1 MASEPQRG
9 LLPRSLR
16 MLAVAVAAVVLVL
29 SVGGWITKQVLIG
42 QINRVTVEFP
52 PGYHRPG
59 KQQNGSTNY
68 LLVGSDSRTGTGSE
82 YDPYG
87 VVKGGRSDTQ
97 ILAHVA
103 ADGTTTLISF
113 PRDTY
118 VIIPSYTD
126 DKGKLHPAQRNK
138 FNAAF
143 ENGGPALLVR
153 TMEQLTGL
161 PVDHYIEVDLAGF
174 KKITDQ
180 LGGVDVC
187 IKPVPATLAGQI
199 DNLNDNL
206 SGFHGHLGVNHL
218 DGEAALAFVRQ
229 RHGLPEGDLDRIKR
243 QQQFLG
249 AVFRKASSGS
259 VLFRPDR
266 LVPLMSD
273 AASSIT
279 MDQSTDVDQLLDL
292 AQRIRSL
299 GPDKLRFE
307 TVPTHWPTT
316 ADGADSSGL
325 VNGASVLIYDPAGL
339 QNILGPLRDN
349 PADAQ
354 VTADGLPLAPPGAPP
369 VELVVHGAD
378 DAAVARAE
386 AVVKTAGFTVTSPP
400 VQSSYY
406 SKTTITYGP
415 AAEDSARALGAN
427 LTWARLVLD
436 PTAGTSLRL
445 DLGEPPAGFVP
456 QARPSQSPQLS
467 PSPQASAPSLA
478 PGPADAASP
487 ENTCTY

>member
-9 LLPRSLR
+9 VLPRSLR
-16 MLAVAVAAVVLVL
+16 ILAVGVAAVVLVL
-29 SVGGWITKQVLIG
+29 SVGGWITKQILIG
-42 QINRVTVEFP
+42 EINRVTVEFP

-126 DKGKLHPAQRNK
+126 DKGTLHPAQRNK
-138 FNAAF
+138 LNAAF
-143 ENGGPALLVR
+143 ENGGPALLIHTV
-153 TMEQLTGL
+153 ELLTGL
-161 PVDHYIEVDLAGF
+161 PIDHYIEVDLAGF
-174 KKITDQ
+174 KKITNQ

-187 IKPVPATLAGQI
+187 IEPVPADMAGQI
-199 DNLNDNL
+199 DNLNDDL

-218 DGEAALAFVRQ
+218 DGEAAVAFVRQ

-249 AVFRKASSGS
+249 AVFRKATSGS

-279 MDQSTDVDQLLDL
+279 MDQSTDAEQLFDL
-292 AQRIRSL
+292 AQRIRTL

-307 TVPTHWPTT
+307 TVPTHWP
-316 ADGADSSGL
+316 ASVDGADSSGL

-339 QNILGPLRDN
+339 QNILGPLLDH
-349 PADAQ
+349 PSDAH

-369 VELVVHGAD
+369 IDLVMHGTD
-378 DAAVARAE
+378 DAAVARAL
-386 AVVKTAGFTVTSPP
+386 AVVRTVGFSVASP
-400 VQSSYY
+400 QTMATYSSR
-406 SKTTITYGP
+406 TTITYGP
-415 AAEDSARALGAN
+415 AAEDSARVLAASLP
-427 LTWARLVLD
+427 WARLVLD
-436 PTAGTSLRL
+436 PGGGASLRL
-445 DLGEPPAGFVP
+445 DLGEPPAGFGP
-456 QARPSQSPQLS
+456 QARPTPSKSPQGS
-467 PSPQASAPSLA
+467 KPSLA
-478 PGPADAASP
+478 PGPVDAASP

>member
-1 MASEPQRG
+1 MASQPHRG

-16 MLAVAVAAVVLVL
+16 ILAVGVAAVVLVL
-29 SVGGWITKQVLIG
+29 SVGGWLTKQVLIG

-118 VIIPSYTD
+118 VVIPSHTD
-126 DKGKLHPAQRNK
+126 DQGKLHPAQRNK
-138 FNAAF
+138 LNAAF
-143 ENGGPALLVR
+143 ENGGPALLIH
-153 TMEQLTGL
+153 TMELLTGL

-187 IKPVPATLAGQI
+187 IKKVPADMAGQI
-199 DNLNDNL
+199 DNLNDDL

-218 DGEAALAFVRQ
+218 DGEEALSFVRQ

-249 AVFRKASSGS
+249 AVFRKATSGS

-292 AQRIRSL
+292 AQRIRAL

-307 TVPTHWPTT
+307 TVPTHWPTSV
-316 ADGADSSGL
+316 DGADSSGL

-339 QNILGPLRDN
+339 QNILGPLRDH
-349 PADAQ
+349 PSDAR
-354 VTADGLPLAPPGAPP
+354 VTVDGLPLAPSEAPP
-369 VELVVHGAD
+369 VDLVVHGAD
-378 DAAVARAE
+378 DAAVARAL
-386 AVVKTAGFTVTSPP
+386 AVVKTAGFSMV
-400 VQSSYY
+400 SSHVESTYS

-415 AAEDSARALGAN
+415 AAEDSARALAAN
-427 LTWARLVLD
+427 LPWARLVLD
-436 PTAGTSLRL
+436 PAGGASLRL
-445 DLGEPPAGFVP
+445 DLGEPPAGFGP
-456 QARPSQSPQLS
+456 QARPNPSQSPQGS
-467 PSPQASAPSLA
+467 KPSSA
-478 PGPADAASP
+478 PGPTDAASP